1 MDSSMETR
9 ATVLFAATGLMVAIT
24 VAGIRIS
31 GWKPGVL
38 DNSVE
43 WIFWAGAILGAAGV
57 GVLGVSAIPGRAS
70 ARGIGTGIVL
80 FLIGPV
86 LCTFAVFADYWI

>member
-1 MDSSMETR
+1 
-9 ATVLFAATGLMVAIT
+9 MVAIT
-24 VAGIRIS
+24 VAGLRIA
-31 GWKPGVL
+31 GYRPGVL

-70 ARGIGTGIVL
+70 ARSIGTGIVL